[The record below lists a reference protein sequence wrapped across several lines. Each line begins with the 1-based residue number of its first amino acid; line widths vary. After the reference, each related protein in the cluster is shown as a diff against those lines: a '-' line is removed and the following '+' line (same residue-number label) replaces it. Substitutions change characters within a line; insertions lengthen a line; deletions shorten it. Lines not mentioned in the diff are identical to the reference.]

1 MTDTRPNLR
10 DAQRMFKFLGMGR
23 ELKVACLY
31 HSLSSVHLVF
41 SIFTKDSVV
50 MRLL

>member
-1 MTDTRPNLR
+1 MTDTRPYLH
-10 DAQRMFKFLGMGR
+10 DAQRIFKFLGMER

-31 HSLSSVHLVF
+31 HSLSCVHLLF
-41 SIFTKDSVV
+41 SIFTKGSVV